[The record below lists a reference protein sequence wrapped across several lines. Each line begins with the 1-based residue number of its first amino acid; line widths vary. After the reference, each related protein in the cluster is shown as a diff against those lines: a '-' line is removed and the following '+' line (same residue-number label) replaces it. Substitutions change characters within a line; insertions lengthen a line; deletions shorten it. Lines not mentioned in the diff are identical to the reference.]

1 MTPQELDAVTFLTNQ
16 HREMESLLRQIAEA
30 GDDAAKKALFV
41 QAADQ
46 LTVHIKAEEEIFYP
60 AVHRARTEDDLLEA
74 LEEHLSLKRLLAD
87 LIELEPSE
95 KAFEAKFKVL
105 KEQTEH
111 HHREEEE
118 HLFPA
123 VLKLL
128 DMPQRVALGDEML
141 VRQAS
146 LVRLGEPRETV
157 SGETG
162 SAAPL
167 SPQRSGSIPAGAR

>member
-1 MTPQELDAVTFLTNQ
+1 MTETKTDAVKLLTAQ
-16 HREMESLLRQIAEA
+16 HREMEDLLHQVQEAET
-30 GDDAAKKALFV
+30 AATKKALFME
-41 QAADQ
+41 AADQ
-46 LTVHIKAEEEIFYP
+46 LTVHIKSEEEVFYP

-74 LEEHLSLKRLLAD
+74 LEEHLSLKRLLKD
-87 LIELEPSE
+87 LLELEPSE

-105 KEQTEH
+105 KEQAEH

-128 DMPQRVALGDEML
+128 DADARAALGQEML
-141 VRQAS
+141 STQEDLNRQA
-146 LVRLGEPRETV
+146 VPRGTVVNET
-157 SGETG
+157 S

-167 SPQRSGSIPAGAR
+167 H

>member
-1 MTPQELDAVTFLTNQ
+1 MTPQDLDAVTFLTAQ
-16 HREMESLLRQIAEA
+16 HRDMEDLLAQIADAE
-30 GDDAAKKALFV
+30 DDARKRELFE

-60 AVHRARTEDDLLEA
+60 AVHRARTEDDLLES

-87 LIELEPSE
+87 LIDMDPSE

-128 DMPQRVALGDEML
+128 DQAQRIALGDEMR

-146 LVRLGEPRETV
+146 LTRLGEPRETV
-157 SGETG
+157 SDETD
-162 SAAPL
+162 AAAALPPKTGD
-167 SPQRSGSIPAGAR
+167 SVAAGAR

>member
-1 MTPQELDAVTFLTNQ
+1 MTETKMDAVELLTAQ
-16 HREMESLLRQIAEA
+16 HREMEDLLHQVQEAETA
-30 GDDAAKKALFV
+30 GTKKALFME
-41 QAADQ
+41 AADQ
-46 LTVHIKAEEEIFYP
+46 LTVHIKSEEEVFYP

-74 LEEHLSLKRLLAD
+74 LEEHLSLKRLLKD
-87 LIELEPSE
+87 LLELEPSE

-105 KEQTEH
+105 KEQAEH

-128 DMPQRVALGDEML
+128 DTDAREALGQEML
-141 VRQAS
+141 AMQDDLNRQA
-146 LVRLGEPRETV
+146 VPRGTVVNETR
-157 SGETG
+157 

-167 SPQRSGSIPAGAR
+167 H

>member
-1 MTPQELDAVTFLTNQ
+1 MSEQQTDAVQMLTAQ
-16 HREMESLLRQIAEA
+16 HREMEAMLKQLVDTE
-30 GDDAAKKALFV
+30 DAQKKPLFV
-41 QAADQ
+41 RVADK

-60 AVHRARTEDDLLEA
+60 AVHRARTEDDLLES

-87 LIELEPSE
+87 LLELEPND

-105 KEQTEH
+105 KEQAEH

-123 VLKLL
+123 VLKITEASE
-128 DMPQRVALGDEML
+128 RETLGKQML
-141 VRQAS
+141 ARQAE
-146 LVRLGEPRETV
+146 LTQQGEPRGSVTNETA
-157 SGETG
+157 

-167 SPQRSGSIPAGAR
+167 G

>member
-1 MTPQELDAVTFLTNQ
+1 M
-16 HREMESLLRQIAEA
+16 HREMETLLKQVADATEDAE
-30 GDDAAKKALFV
+30 KKALFE

-46 LTVHIKAEEEIFYP
+46 LMVHIKAEEEIFYP
-60 AVHRARTEDDLLEA
+60 AAHQARTEDNLLEA

-87 LIELEPSE
+87 LVEMEPSD
-95 KAFEAKFKVL
+95 KSFEAKFKVL

-128 DMPQRVALGDEML
+128 DAAQRAVLCREML
-141 VRQAS
+141 VRQAG
-146 LVRLGEPRETV
+146 LARLGPPPRHV
-157 SGETG
+157 VGGETAN
-162 SAAPL
+162 AAPL
-167 SPQRSGSIPAGAR
+167 R

>member
-1 MTPQELDAVTFLTNQ
+1 MTPQELEAVTFLTNQ
-16 HREMESLLRQIAEA
+16 HRDMEDMLNQVADA
-30 GDDAAKKALFV
+30 DDDARKRSLFV
-41 QAADQ
+41 QAADL

-87 LIELEPSE
+87 LIDMEPSD

-111 HHREEEE
+111 HHKEEEE
-118 HLFPA
+118 HLFPT

-128 DMPQRVALGDEML
+128 DTPQRVTLGDEMR

-146 LVRLGEPRETV
+146 LTRLGEPRESV
-157 SGETG
+157 SEETA

-167 SPQRSGSIPAGAR
+167 PPQGNSSISAGAR

>member
-1 MTPQELDAVTFLTNQ
+1 MTPQELDAVIFLTNQ
-16 HREMESLLRQIAEA
+16 HREMEDLLRQIAGA
-30 GDDAAKKALFV
+30 DDDAMKKSLFV
-41 QAADQ
+41 QAADL

-87 LIELEPSE
+87 LINLEPSE

-105 KEQTEH
+105 KEQAEH

-128 DMPQRVALGDEML
+128 DMPQRVALGDEMR

-146 LVRLGEPRETV
+146 LTRLGEPRATV
-157 SGETG
+157 SDETE

-167 SPQRSGSIPAGAR
+167 PPQRSGSIPAGAR